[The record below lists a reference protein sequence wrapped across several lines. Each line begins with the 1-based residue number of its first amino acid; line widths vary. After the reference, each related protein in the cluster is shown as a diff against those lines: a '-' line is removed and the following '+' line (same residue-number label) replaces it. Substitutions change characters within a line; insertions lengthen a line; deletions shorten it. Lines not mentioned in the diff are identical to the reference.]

1 MWEYKE
7 EINES
12 EYFGFVYKIENLS
25 NGMFYIGKKQFQF
38 KRKVKLKTRKN
49 KITKIKKS
57 DWEDYWG
64 SSKEL
69 LQDIKILGKENFKRV
84 ILRLCKTKSEQTY
97 YENYYIYENH
107 NLLNPLC
114 YNKHIGHVYAKNII
128 EPTHLDTYIKDPK
141 ELDDEAILNDYN
153 NGLNLKQICEKYK
166 IGPETLN
173 MVLPKEIRGANKLKG
188 KKWTKDILEQVK
200 TMFEDN
206 ISHQKI
212 GEKLNLDHGTVKYI
226 LNKKLKID
234 TKKRDL
240 RTKRPKGIGS
250 KKIILIE
257 ENKIFDS
264 ISEAASI
271 LNISVSNIR
280 LSLNTGKKVNKKYT
294 FKFFTKD
301 LVG

>member
-1 MWEYKE
+1 
-7 EINES
+7 
-12 EYFGFVYKIENLS
+12 
-25 NGMFYIGKKQFQF
+25 
-38 KRKVKLKTRKN
+38 
-49 KITKIKKS
+49 
-57 DWEDYWG
+57 
-64 SSKEL
+64 
-69 LQDIKILGKENFKRV
+69 
-84 ILRLCKTKSEQTY
+84 
-97 YENYYIYENH
+97 
-107 NLLNPLC
+107 
-114 YNKHIGHVYAKNII
+114 
-128 EPTHLDTYIKDPK
+128 
-141 ELDDEAILNDYN
+141 LNDYN

-294 FKFFTKD
+294 FKFYTKD
-301 LVG
+301 LIG